1 MLESKQLMTD
11 YQEAIK
17 NPKKFEEYIKEN
29 PEEFEM
35 MTRMQNAMENFEEF
49 EAAVDRDLQGINK

>member
-1 MLESKQLMTD
+1 MTD